1 MFYQMPIPATTAREI
16 ADILAA
22 FDRACLRFEAAPPTR
37 AMSKAV
43 DAMYETAQQSIERL
57 LEEAGHED
65 IEVLALVEADKG
77 EPGPAYLLWSRG
89 DEPQEHAHRL
99 ESF

>member
-1 MFYQMPIPATTAREI
+1 MFYQMPIPAATAREI

-22 FDRACLRFEAAPPTR
+22 FDAACLRFEDAPPTR
-37 AMSKAV
+37 AMRKAI
-43 DAMYETAQQSIERL
+43 DALFETTQQSIEHL
-57 LEEAGHED
+57 LDAAGHGD
-65 IEVLALVEADKG
+65 ISILAFVQAG
-77 EPGPAYLLWSRG
+77 QGGPGPAYLLWSRG

>member
-1 MFYQMPIPATTAREI
+1 MFYQMPIPAATAREI

-57 LEEAGHED
+57 LDAAGHGD
-65 IEVLALVEADKG
+65 ISILALVEADKG
-77 EPGPAYLLWSRG
+77 KPGPAYLLWSRG